1 MALRSIGWVKDSGL
15 GMEFAE
21 VGITARRMKATGVAL
36 GTSPIP
42 YRLDY
47 RFESRSRFITKSIEV
62 VSRGQ
67 GWRRSLLLKRDKL
80 GEWDASWETHGEA
93 LLPPP
98 TGDMNELA
106 DALDCDLALSPLTNT
121 MPVLRHD
128 LLHTGGP
135 VDFLMAWISVP
146 DLSIIPSR
154 QRYTFVHTDELISV
168 VRYESG
174 QFAADIVL
182 DEDGLVLEYPGL
194 GHRVG

>member
-1 MALRSIGWVKDSGL
+1 MALRSIGWVKDVGL

-36 GTSPIP
+36 GTSPMP

-98 TGDMNELA
+98 AGEMNELSGS
-106 DALDCDLALSPLTNT
+106 LDCDLALSPLTNT

-128 LLHTGGP
+128 LLHGGGP

-146 DLSIIPSR
+146 DLSVIASR
-154 QRYTFVHTDELISV
+154 QRYTFVRADELISV

-174 QFAADIVL
+174 NFAADIVL

-194 GHRVG
+194 GHRIG